1 MIHKHPICPDRI
13 RTIPSKFNWL
23 DHRLVRDRHLKH
35 LTPEAAALY
44 LFLVTVSDSQ
54 GLSYYAQHSIGQ
66 HLSMDE
72 SSLAAARHCLQSAD
86 LIAYKSPLYQV
97 LDLVTPSSRQELS
110 PVAAIATDPSTPMSL
125 RAIFKQIAGGT
136 P

>member
-1 MIHKHPICPDRI
+1 MIHKYPIFPDRI

-23 DHRLVRDRHLKH
+23 DHRLVRDRHLEH

-54 GLSYYAQHSIGQ
+54 GLSYYAHSSIGQ
-66 HLSMDE
+66 RLSMDD
-72 SSLAAARHCLQSAD
+72 SALTAARHCLQSAD

-97 LDLVTPSSRQELS
+97 LDLGTPARKELR
-110 PVAAIATDPSTPMSL
+110 PVAARATGPSTAMSL
-125 RAIFKQIAGGT
+125 GAILKQITGGT

>member
-1 MIHKHPICPDRI
+1 MIHKYPICPDRI
-13 RTIPSKFNWL
+13 RTITPKFNWL

-72 SSLAAARHCLQSAD
+72 SSLTAARHCLERTG

-97 LDLVTPSSRQELS
+97 LDLVTPSRQELS
-110 PVAAIATDPSTPMSL
+110 PAAAIATDPSAPMSL

>member
-1 MIHKHPICPDRI
+1 MIHKYPICPDRI
-13 RTIPSKFNWL
+13 RTIPPKFNWL
-23 DHRLVRDRHLKH
+23 DHRLGDRHLEH

-54 GLSYYAQHSIGQ
+54 GLSYYGQHSIGR
-66 HLSMDE
+66 HLSMVD
-72 SSLAAARHCLQSAD
+72 SSLTAARHCLQHAD

-97 LDLVTPSSRQELS
+97 LDLGTPARKEPQQ
-110 PVAAIATDPSTPMSL
+110 ARATGPSTAMSL
-125 RAIFKQIAGGT
+125 GAILKQIAGGT

>member
-1 MIHKHPICPDRI
+1 MIHKYPICPDRI
-13 RTIPSKFNWL
+13 RTIPPKFNWL
-23 DHRLVRDRHLKH
+23 DHRLVRDRHLEH
-35 LTPEAAALY
+35 LTPAAAALY

-54 GLSYYAQHSIGQ
+54 GLSYYAGHSIGQ
-66 HLSMDE
+66 RLSMD
-72 SSLAAARHCLQSAD
+72 SATLSAARDCLERTG

-97 LDLVTPSSRQELS
+97 LNLVTPSRQEQG
-110 PVAAIATDPSTPMSL
+110 PAAAIATDPSAPMSL

>member
-1 MIHKHPICPDRI
+1 MIHKYPICPDRI
-13 RTIPSKFNWL
+13 RTIPPKFNWL
-23 DHRLVRDRHLKH
+23 DHRLVRDRHLER

-44 LFLVTVSDSQ
+44 LFLVTVSDGQ

-66 HLSMDE
+66 YLSMDE
-72 SSLAAARHCLQSAD
+72 ASLTAARHCLQGAD

-97 LDLVTPSSRQELS
+97 LDLVTPSRQKLS
-110 PVAAIATDPSTPMSL
+110 SVAIKAADPSTPMSL
-125 RAIFKQIAGGT
+125 RAILQKVAGGM